1 MKGLCLDKKLPK
13 ARMECEGRKKKIQ
26 VEKKIS
32 SEIPQRS
39 VLRHEEFNI
48 SINEMKKRVN
58 NVITD

>member
-48 SINEMKKRVN
+48 SINEMKKE
-58 NVITD
+58 